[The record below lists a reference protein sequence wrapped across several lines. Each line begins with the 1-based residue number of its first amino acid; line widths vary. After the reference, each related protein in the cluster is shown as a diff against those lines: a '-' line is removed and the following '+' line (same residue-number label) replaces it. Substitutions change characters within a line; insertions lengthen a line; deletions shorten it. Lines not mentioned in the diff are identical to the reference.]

1 MHYFVTSRIDRLTS
15 AIELAEIKRLR
26 LFDKLQT
33 PAKIVTRL
41 FDPNQETIWQE
52 LGISGRVI
60 NLQDYFQRLSANQTG
75 SVELIRQMFSANK
88 LKQQGL
94 KGFKDQ
100 KLRLEVQLQGKLI
113 NYVTYFDR
121 WGFTDRR
128 DFYYRNQISYSEFY
142 DDGGKLIT
150 KTYYNNNGQGILTYH
165 YRGGPD
171 NQPVLTLIQLFYHAC
186 WLQFDQE
193 DQLMAYFLDCLAKSD
208 SAAVFYSDREDYA
221 IRPFKL
227 MRKPAKRYV
236 IFHSIFTENAKA
248 NGKLFPFTE
257 EVFQL
262 GEKLNGIICS
272 TQQEKKDIKARNKDV
287 PCYAIPV
294 SYLPNELV
302 EQKTNFAKRIP
313 GQIIAVAR
321 LTSVKRLDTL
331 IEAVALIHKKLKFV
345 DLKIYGYD
353 DSWNNYEESTKLH
366 KLVEQR
372 KASSYIHFCGYQAD
386 LTTVYQTADLE
397 VLTSD
402 YEGFSMAILEALG
415 HGCPVVSYDINY
427 GPNEMVQDHLN
438 GRILPAG
445 DFGKLYRTMFDLLSH
460 REKLK
465 FYSQNAPQSMHRY
478 QEDQVQKVWEGL
490 IVKAKTKIQ
499 V

>member
-15 AIELAEIKRLR
+15 AIELAEIKRIQ
-26 LFDKLQT
+26 LFDKLQI

-41 FDPNQETIWQE
+41 FDSNQESIWQE
-52 LGISGRVI
+52 LGIAGRVI
-60 NLQDYFQRLSANQTG
+60 NMQDYFQRLLPNQTETA
-75 SVELIRQMFSANK
+75 ELIKQLFSTNN
-88 LKQQGL
+88 LNQQGL
-94 KGFKDQ
+94 KGFKAQ
-100 KLRLEVQLQGKLI
+100 KLRLEVQLQGQLI

-150 KTYYNNNGQGILTYH
+150 RTYYNNIGQAILMYH
-165 YRGGPD
+165 YRGGPE
-171 NQPVLTLIQLFYHAC
+171 NQPIMTLIQLFHRNH
-186 WLQFDQE
+186 WFQFDQE
-193 DQLMAYFLDCLAKSD
+193 DQLMAYFLDCLAVNDSD
-208 SAAVFYSDREDYA
+208 ASFYSDREDYA
-221 IRPFKL
+221 VRPFKL
-227 MRKPAKRYV
+227 MKKSAKRYV
-236 IFHSIFTENAKA
+236 IFHSIFTEDAKA
-248 NGKLFPFTE
+248 SGNLFPFTK

-262 GEKLNGIICS
+262 GKKLNGIICS
-272 TQQEKKDIKARNKDV
+272 TQQEKRDIEARFKDA

-294 SYLPNELV
+294 SYLPNELLK
-302 EQKTNFAKRIP
+302 QKTAFAKRVP

-321 LTSVKRLDTL
+321 LTSVKRLDVL

-372 KASSYIHFCGYQAD
+372 NASTYVHFCGYQAD
-386 LTTVYQTADLE
+386 LTSIYQAADLE
-397 VLTSD
+397 VLTSN
-402 YEGFSMAILEALG
+402 YEGFSMAILESLG

-438 GRILPAG
+438 GRLLPAG
-445 DFGKLYRTMFDLLSH
+445 DFGKLYRTLFDLLSH
-460 REKLK
+460 REKLR
-465 FYSQNAPQSMHRY
+465 FYSQNAPESMYPY
-478 QEDQVQKVWEGL
+478 QADQVQKVWGNF
-490 IVKAKTKIQ
+490 IVKEKNKIE